1 MFFEPSWY
9 QLDTQTGY
17 ARDLALSCFSSLPE
31 QHCSWG
37 LWGQPGWL
45 LFLLSLS
52 LLVPSCLP
60 VFSSCS
66 LYIQYFSS
74 LFVAPTPGQ
83 CSAWP
88 PLQGCLGS
96 MPRFQPCPLCQGA
109 PVDVREG
116 GLPQPHLSQIL
127 AVCLPTASPLVSSR
141 SSCMYGTCCLWG
153 KTYSIGFLRFCK
165 QVCALASALVR
176 GCRPGP
182 RSLRAAPGHPTA
194 EAGVGPRGP
203 HCRLFQSPLVGS
215 PYPREVPQAPASIP

>member
-1 MFFEPSWY
+1 MSLKSPWSPPPPPGFPGLTFFEPSWY

-60 VFSSCS
+60 VFCSCS
-66 LYIQYFSS
+66 LYMQYFSS

-96 MPRFQPCPLCQGA
+96 MPRFQPCPLCSCGC
-109 PVDVREG
+109 EG
-116 GLPQPHLSQIL
+116 GWPSP
-127 AVCLPTASPLVSSR
+127 APPFPNPGCLPANCFSTCLFQVQLYVWHVLPLGKDLLHWIPAILQAGVCPS
-141 SSCMYGTCCLWG
+141 TC
-153 KTYSIGFLRFCK
+153 
-165 QVCALASALVR
+165 
-176 GCRPGP
+176 PGP
-182 RSLRAAPGHPTA
+182 GLQ
-194 EAGVGPRGP
+194 AGAQEPAGCPWSSNSRGG
-203 HCRLFQSPLVGS
+203 CWAQRTPL
-215 PYPREVPQAPASIP
+215 